1 MTAASDTPPEGPP
14 PSDAPPGAS
23 SDVSP
28 DVPVDAAPDA
38 QADAQAAPA
47 PAAPTGVKA
56 ALWRVWGFMLARAP
70 GRPRGDLILIAT
82 YIAVIAYY
90 RATRGIFEGKASGDG
105 LMGFYLLPGTLLHHT
120 FDLSVPAPHYERFIG
135 RSITGLVGNPCPIGP
150 SALWVPTYLLGLL
163 WQHLANALHAHRVM
177 AWIVP
182 LTRRGIVTGQ
192 GEIDFWFAGLG
203 TLVAGLIGVRLL
215 YALVERRL
223 GQGAARI
230 AVGAA
235 VFTTPLFWYLTNQP
249 LYQHGCSFFGAILL
263 IERWDAWRGAM
274 TPRRWA
280 GLGALGGVAAL
291 MRQQEVLFLIL
302 PGLDLLADLWQ
313 AARRRDG
320 RGAARALGYGVL
332 MGVAALA
339 VYMPQLLLW
348 KFSFGAWVLPK
359 PRRYFL
365 FDNPAIVE
373 SLLSMKAGLLPWV
386 PSLYLAVPGL
396 VLARRQLNGLV
407 WRLGVMFLVELYL
420 NASVWDYHGCW
431 GFGPRRYTDAVGT
444 LGLGVAGLYVYL
456 RAQGPRIGRIGPRVL
471 WGALLLLIAWNSALT
486 ELMRMRKIHS
496 AGVGAFS
503 GAVWVRW
510 AGGPLWL
517 ERLFQRVG
525 YPFVQPFGWA
535 FAAAYHAPAAAFE
548 GTIGNYALERDW
560 RDHRWILTPGLD
572 FRDGS
577 EQVVE
582 GVLRPPEG
590 GWSPGVRLI
599 AAAPRVRVLLG
610 FMAREPAQLTLVGRF
625 PGLPTTTGAPD
636 LSGPVRVLW
645 NGHPLPV
652 SARADQ
658 IEFKVPEELVRKRF
672 PVNELVY
679 EGLPAGAQVERLR
692 FSSLIEWWMR

>member
-1 MTAASDTPPEGPP
+1 MTAASNTPPEGGSP
-14 PSDAPPGAS
+14 PSDALPDAS
-23 SDVSP
+23 I
-28 DVPVDAAPDA
+28 DAA
-38 QADAQAAPA
+38 QADAAQADAAPAAPAAAPA
-47 PAAPTGVKA
+47 PAPGGVRG
-56 ALWRVWGFMLARAP
+56 ALSRAWGFMLARAP

-120 FDLSVPAPHYERFIG
+120 LDLSVPAPHYERFIG

-182 LTRRGIVTGQ
+182 LTRRGLVTGQ

-203 TLVAGLIGVRLL
+203 TLVAGLVGVRLL

-230 AVGAA
+230 AVAAA

-302 PGLDLLADLWQ
+302 PGLDLLADIWQ
-313 AARRRDG
+313 ALRRRDG
-320 RGAARALGYGVL
+320 RAAGRAVGYGVL
-332 MGVAALA
+332 MGAAALA

-348 KFSFGAWVLPK
+348 KYSFGKWVLPK
-359 PRRYFL
+359 PVRYFL

-396 VLARRQLNGLV
+396 VLLRRQLGGLV

-444 LGLGVAGLYVYL
+444 LGIGVAGLYVYL

-471 WGALLLLIAWNSALT
+471 WAALALLIAWNSALT
-486 ELMRMRKIHS
+486 ELMRMRRIHS

-503 GAVWVRW
+503 GVVWVRW
-510 AGGPLWL
+510 AGGPRWL

-535 FAAAYHAPAAAFE
+535 FSAAYRAPVTAFE
-548 GTIGNYALERDW
+548 GTVGNYALERDW
-560 RDHRWILTPGLD
+560 RDHNWVLTPGIE

-582 GVLRPPEG
+582 GVPRPPEG
-590 GWSPGVRLI
+590 GWPPGVTLI
-599 AAAPRVRVLLG
+599 PAAPRVRVLLG
-610 FMAREPAQLTLVGRF
+610 FMAREPVKLTLVGRF
-625 PGLPTTTGAPD
+625 PGLPMPPAAPT
-636 LSGPVRVLW
+636 LTGPVRVLW
-645 NGHPLPV
+645 NGRPLQV
-652 SARADQ
+652 SARGDQ
-658 IEFKVPEELVRKRF
+658 IEFQVPEAQVRRRF
-672 PVNELVY
+672 PINELVF
-679 EGLPAGAQVERLR
+679 EGLPAGTQVERLR
-692 FSSLIEWWMR
+692 FSSLIQWWTR